1 LPQAVAGDGE
11 HRVDRFRLEPLLC
24 SFSQQLRLCCH
35 AQESAEL
42 RFEENAMSFRVAAG
56 LI

>member
-24 SFSQQLRLCCH
+24 GFSQQLRLCRH